1 MGNTIEFAKLFTKM
15 LDEVQ
20 IPGKTTVA
28 MEMNPIQYTG
38 GDEIKVP
45 KMSLS
50 GLADYD
56 RGTGYV
62 AGAIVSEY
70 ETHKISKDRGISF
83 TIDEM
88 DLDESGF
95 VVEAGRV
102 VNMLNREQVVPE
114 VDAYR
119 YSKIFSLANANL
131 KTKSYTLAD
140 ATIFEE
146 LAKDLSTVEN
156 IIGEEAGKKIYMSY
170 EAARVLDM
178 ADKIEKRLDVVS
190 NNGAVKTKTRY
201 LDGVEIIR
209 VPSSRFKSAFT
220 FNDGSSAFGFTA
232 TETAMNIN
240 WIILPDSAPYGVMKH
255 DKLKVFSPDINQTT
269 DGWLIQ
275 YRLYHDLF
283 IPDNKIPGMLVSYT
297 AIAAPAL
304 TATVAAATGTGNT
317 SFTATATTGNT
328 LGYILG
334 AASPG
339 VLYNELL
346 TKYPTAVEPYVSG
359 TAFAAAIGQVLTML
373 EVDTLGRIVKVKEVT
388 LISADIT

>member
-1 MGNTIEFAKLFTKM
+1 MGNTIEYAKIFTKL
-15 LDEVQ
+15 LDEIQ
-20 IPGKTTVA
+20 IPGKTTAA
-28 MEMNPIQYTG
+28 METNPIQYNG

-62 AGAIVSEY
+62 AGNVVSEY
-70 ETHKISKDRGISF
+70 ETHKITKDRGIAF

-102 VNMLNREQVVPE
+102 VAMLNKEQVVPE

-131 KTKSYTLAD
+131 KTKSYTPAD
-140 ATIFEE
+140 GTIFEQ
-146 LAKDLSTVEN
+146 LALDLSTVEN

-170 EAARVLDM
+170 ESARILDM
-178 ADKIEKRLDVVS
+178 ADKVEKKLDVVS

-209 VPSSRFKSAFT
+209 VPASRFKSAFT
-220 FNDGSSAFGFTA
+220 FNNGTSSFGFTA
-232 TETAMNIN
+232 SATAMNIN
-240 WIILPDSAPYGVMKH
+240 WIILPDAAPYGVMKH
-255 DKLKVFSPDINQTT
+255 DKLKVFAPGVNQKT

-304 TATVAAATGTGNT
+304 TATFDAGAAAGTKATVTGV
-317 SFTATATTGNT
+317 TTGNT
-328 LGYILG
+328 L
-334 AASPG
+334 AAT
-339 VLYNELL
+339 V
-346 TKYPTAVEPYVSG
+346 TATADATPDFNSIVDKAAYVSG
-359 TAFAAAIGQVLTML
+359 
-373 EVDTLGRIVKVKEVT
+373 
-388 LISADIT
+388 ADIAATAGKYLNVYELDANKRVVRFVSHLVDAAEVFA